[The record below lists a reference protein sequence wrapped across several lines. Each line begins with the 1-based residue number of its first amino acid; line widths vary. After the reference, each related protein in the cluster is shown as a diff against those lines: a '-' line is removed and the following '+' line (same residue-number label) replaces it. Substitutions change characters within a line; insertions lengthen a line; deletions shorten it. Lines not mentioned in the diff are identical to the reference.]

1 MADDSENDSLSP
13 APVPSD
19 LDALIADVRRLG
31 LDFAKSVSAIH
42 QYATRCPGL
51 VDTHIFFR
59 VSDLLIQS
67 GLAASFLL
75 AEGMRNP
82 GRREARF
89 LLEASV
95 KLLFVDQSMPKS
107 PLEQRLVFYER
118 KVSSSGL
125 ADELRRVKF
134 GLLRSDIADEL
145 IRETLRLYGHLSE
158 FVHVSHEQVTKH
170 LDDQREGLTIGFDTP
185 ESLGDATSDLFRVY
199 DLALVACLHAIGPSL
214 AGDMMVALQD
224 CRWVFHA
231 GKYLSCLDAHYDY
244 KAERQSLLE
253 QLATRRE
260 EALRNG
266 WRGQYAG
273 QS

>member
-1 MADDSENDSLSP
+1 MTDYNEDVSHSS
-13 APVPSD
+13 APVPSEV
-19 LDALIADVRRLG
+19 DALITDVRRLG

-67 GLAASFLL
+67 GLAGSLLL

-95 KLLFVDQSMPKS
+95 KLLFVDQSMPTS
-107 PLEQRLVFYER
+107 TLEHRLVFYER

-125 ADELRRVKF
+125 ADELKGVKF
-134 GLLRSDIADEL
+134 GLLASATADEL
-145 IRETLRLYGHLSE
+145 VRETLRLYGHLSQ
-158 FVHVSHEQVTKH
+158 FVHISHEQVAKH
-170 LDDQREGLTIGFDTP
+170 LEDQRGGLTIGFDTL
-185 ESLGDATSDLFRVY
+185 ESLGAASSDLFRVY
-199 DLALVACLHAIGPSL
+199 DLAIVACLHAIGPSL

-224 CRWVFHA
+224 SKWVFHA
-231 GKYLSCLDAHYDY
+231 GKYLSDLDAHYDY
-244 KAERQSLLE
+244 KAERQSQLE

-260 EALRNG
+260 EVVRVG
-266 WRGQYAG
+266 WRAQYAG
-273 QS
+273 